1 MSSCGITNLG
11 SCLVEKLF
19 EFIIYIL
26 NLPIRPLLAMI
37 NNLMIEPVNI
47 QIFASTWSIIIYMLS
62 LFYGILLLVIGF
74 RFLVSGYSPE
84 QREKAKK
91 SLADILIMMVLIQ
104 ASFLLY
110 SLVLEIVAS
119 MTAVIYGSIPDSFF
133 LATAGSFSN
142 IGLELVLI
150 VPYVLTLLVTLIF
163 LALRYICVGIGV
175 VFCAIGIF
183 CYFFEPLKSYGKL
196 ILNYLGVIIA
206 LPFFYSIILL
216 ASSKFLE
223 VGAFSEMKILVM
235 IGGFSLVNLFTI
247 FLTLFVIFKA
257 ASAVSGPVK
266 QIVTLVGAG
275 A

>member
-1 MSSCGITNLG
+1 MGCGITNLG
-11 SCLVEKLF
+11 TCLVEGF
-19 EFIIYIL
+19 FNFIIYIL
-26 NLPIRPLLAMI
+26 NLPVKPLLAMV

-62 LFYGILLLVIGF
+62 LFYGILLLVVGF
-74 RFLVSGYSPE
+74 RFLISGYSPE

-91 SLADILIMMVLIQ
+91 SLMNVMLMMVLVQ

-110 SLVLEIVAS
+110 SLILEIVAS
-119 MTAVIYGSIPDSFF
+119 MTAVVYSSIPSNFF
-133 LATAGSFSN
+133 LVTTDGFSN

-150 VPYVLTLLVTLIF
+150 IPYVLTLLVTLIF
-163 LALRYICVGIGV
+163 LALRYICVGVGV
-175 VFCAIGIF
+175 VFFAIGIF
-183 CYFFEPLKSYGKL
+183 MYFFEPLQAYGKL
-196 ILNYLGVIIA
+196 ILNYLGVLIA

-235 IGGFSLVNLFTI
+235 IGGFALVNLFTI

-257 ASAVSGPVK
+257 ANSAPVK
-266 QIVTLVGAG
+266 SVTTVVKAG
-275 A
+275 D